1 MNVSIQ
7 SKEENK
13 LLGRQDVHFNVEF
26 DAGVPSREQ
35 VRSAL
40 ATALSVA
47 DKQIVVLRMDGA
59 FGVHTAA
66 GIAHVYPTPEAA
78 LKDKKHLLIRDKLA
92 TKEAKK
98 AEPPKPKKA

>member
-7 SKEENK
+7 SKQENR
-13 LLGRQDVHFNVEF
+13 LLGRTDVGFSVEF
-26 DAGVPSREQ
+26 EAGVPSREQ

-47 DKQIVVLRMDGA
+47 DKQIVMVRIDNG
-59 FGVHTAA
+59 FGVHTAT
-66 GIAHVYPTPEAA
+66 GLAHVYATPEGA

-98 AEPPKPKKA
+98 PEPPKARKA